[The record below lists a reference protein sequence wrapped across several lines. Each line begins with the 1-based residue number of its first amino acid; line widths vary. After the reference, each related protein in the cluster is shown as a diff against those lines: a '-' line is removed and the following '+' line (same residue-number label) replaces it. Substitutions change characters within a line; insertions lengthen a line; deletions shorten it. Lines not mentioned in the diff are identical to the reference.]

1 MMQSVSSSP
10 HFHLVL
16 LGQVG
21 AGKSATGN
29 TILGK
34 NSFKSR
40 KSLKAV
46 TQELQKE
53 RVTIDGLCFDIY
65 DTPGFF
71 SPGVQKKDI
80 KGKCQEVLHLNASVP
95 TVFLFVVSTDRFTE
109 QEKKTADIVV
119 KFLGGKH
126 LQNTWILFTK
136 GDELQSNEVTIEE
149 YMEDSEDLKDLVK
162 KLHNRYHVFT
172 NKMSEHDP
180 NNKKQVDDLIVKIR
194 STNSSISANYL
205 NQHQGAEDLPN
216 SDQILPLISA
226 AARVTSTDENNNPH
240 SRKILLL
247 GKTGVGKSATG
258 NTILGHSVFKSEK
271 DVNAVTTESKVEWAK
286 VNGRDVSV
294 IDTPGFFDTKMKA
307 EKLADEFGRS
317 LNQSKGGLHALL
329 LVFEY
334 GRFTEQEAEML
345 SRVEKVFGKDV
356 TKHIIIVFTHGDECD
371 HEKLKSGIQKNEL
384 LSGVIKKCGGRYLIF
399 NNIDQN
405 NRKDVTTIL
414 QMIDTMVERNGGK
427 CYTNEMFKIANMGTF
442 EYVIHLIK
450 EFCLSAIGIFRGGS
464 TDPRTNT

>member
-194 STNSSISANYL
+194 STNSSICKYVPVWCYKKHS
-205 NQHQGAEDLPN
+205 LPN
-216 SDQILPLISA
+216 LFFRTSEPEDRQCAPSLKIVRNVHNVNLVGYKVSFILEMFL
-226 AARVTSTDENNNPH
+226 EC
-240 SRKILLL
+240 
-247 GKTGVGKSATG
+247 
-258 NTILGHSVFKSEK
+258 
-271 DVNAVTTESKVEWAK
+271 
-286 VNGRDVSV
+286 DVS
-294 IDTPGFFDTKMKA
+294 T
-307 EKLADEFGRS
+307 
-317 LNQSKGGLHALL
+317 
-329 LVFEY
+329 Y
-334 GRFTEQEAEML
+334 
-345 SRVEKVFGKDV
+345 
-356 TKHIIIVFTHGDECD
+356 CD
-371 HEKLKSGIQKNEL
+371 
-384 LSGVIKKCGGRYLIF
+384 F
-399 NNIDQN
+399 N
-405 NRKDVTTIL
+405 RL
-414 QMIDTMVERNGGK
+414 YE
-427 CYTNEMFKIANMGTF
+427 
-442 EYVIHLIK
+442 
-450 EFCLSAIGIFRGGS
+450 
-464 TDPRTNT
+464 